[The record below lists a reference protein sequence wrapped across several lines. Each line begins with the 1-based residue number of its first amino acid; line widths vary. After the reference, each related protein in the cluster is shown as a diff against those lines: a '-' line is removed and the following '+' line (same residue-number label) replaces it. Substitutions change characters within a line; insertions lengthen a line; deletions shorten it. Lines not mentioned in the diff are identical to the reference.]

1 VNAETERIFSVLV
14 GLDPLGPTAEADRGA
29 ATVGVGVGVGVGG
42 LNEADRIAHIISR
55 PRYEPTPARST
66 TRTLSPG
73 ARNRP
78 HLRAG
83 AVGLVASAAIAALAM
98 LVWASPSAGESTD
111 RSIDLPT
118 QESPGHGPLP
128 VSVMTAARA

>member
-29 ATVGVGVGVGVGG
+29 ATLGVGVGG

-118 QESPGHGPLP
+118 QVSPGHGPLP